1 MRYTKQEITKLM
13 LLKFYKFFFISLP
26 TLFSCLISGLKY
38 NRTWNVVGRPI
49 VIRRKWYEKIF
60 AKHNGGVL
68 IIGNYFC
75 CNNKIDSNSLGLI
88 QPCVF
93 NIAIDGSKII
103 IGNNVGIS
111 GATLNSAEEIR
122 IEDNVLIGSG
132 SIISDTNSHPIEYD
146 YRVINDMSKTKTAPI
161 HIKEGAFIG
170 ARCLILKG
178 VTIGAHS
185 IVGAGSV
192 VTKSIPDNCIVG
204 GNPAEIIRKL

>member
-1 MRYTKQEITKLM
+1 MHYIKQEITKLM
-13 LLKFYKFFFISLP
+13 LLKLYKFFFISLP
-26 TLFSCLISGLKY
+26 TFFSCLTSGLKY
-38 NRTWNVVGRPI
+38 NSTWNVVGCPVI
-49 VIRRKWYEKIF
+49 IRRKWYEKIF
-60 AKHNGGVL
+60 TKHNGGKL
-68 IIGNYFC
+68 IIGNHFC

-122 IEDNVLIGSG
+122 IGNNVLIGSG
-132 SIISDTNSHPIEYD
+132 CIISDTNSHPIEYGS
-146 YRVINDMSKTKTAPI
+146 RVINDMSKTKTAPI
-161 HIKEGAFIG
+161 YIKEGAFVG
-170 ARCLILKG
+170 ARCIIMKG

-192 VTKSIPDNCIVG
+192 VTKSVPDNCIVG
-204 GNPAEIIRKL
+204 GNPARIIRYL